1 MRTLIQIAIG
11 VLLGGFVLLF
21 CMAND
26 EWVVV
31 HLPRL
36 PWDSEPSVPVFE
48 ARVFALMLASVG
60 AGVVC
65 SLFVGYFLRRR
76 RKRREAEKDR
86 KIIAL
91 EQELQK
97 SNRLIAATSGK
108 PADDADSGGGS
119 K

>member
-1 MRTLIQIAIG
+1 MKTLIQIAIG
-11 VLLGGFVLLF
+11 VILGGFVLLF

-48 ARVFALMLASVG
+48 ARVFSLMLASVG
-60 AGVVC
+60 AGIVI
-65 SLFVGYFLRRR
+65 SLFIGYFLRLR
-76 RKRREAEKDR
+76 RKGRELEKDR
-86 KIIAL
+86 KIKAL

-97 SNRLIAATSGK
+97 AGRLMAATSGK
-108 PADDADSGGGS
+108 PTGDAEFGGGS

>member
-11 VLLGGFVLLF
+11 VILGGFVLLF

-26 EWVVV
+26 DWIVV

-36 PWDSEPSVPVFE
+36 PWDSEPSVPIFE
-48 ARVFALMLASVG
+48 ARVFVLMLASVG
-60 AGVVC
+60 AGIVV
-65 SLFVGYFLRRR
+65 SLFIGYFLRRR
-76 RKRREAEKDR
+76 RRRREAEKDR
-86 KIIAL
+86 KISAL
-91 EQELQK
+91 ERELQK

-108 PADDADSGGGS
+108 PAADADSDGGS